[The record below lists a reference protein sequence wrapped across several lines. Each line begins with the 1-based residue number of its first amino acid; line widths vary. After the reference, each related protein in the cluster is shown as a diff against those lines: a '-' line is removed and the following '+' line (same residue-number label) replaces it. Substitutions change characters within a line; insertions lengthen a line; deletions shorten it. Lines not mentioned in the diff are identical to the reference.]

1 MKKLFLTWLFI
12 IVSVTTVWAGTK
24 ELTILH
30 VNDFHASFLPHKMY
44 ALEGR
49 PMGGGSTALSGYL
62 NHYRQN
68 YNALF
73 FIAGDVF
80 QGSVIDVLTK
90 GEAVV
95 EVLNELNLDVM
106 ALGNHEF
113 DFGVD
118 RYKEMLAKMDYP
130 VIAANAYEKRP
141 HKLLAKTSHLIMEK
155 NGVKILVIGLLTD
168 LLNSS
173 ESLSKEMYVSDPYEE
188 TVKITNKYKDVDLT
202 ILLTHI
208 GFSEDKELAAR
219 LSEKDGVD
227 LIIGGHSHTV
237 LKQASVVNNIPIF
250 HAGANTDYLGNIMLK
265 VDTDAN
271 KLVSYQSSL
280 VPVLV
285 GKYEPTPTVVALVGK
300 YNKMASEKMDIVISG
315 LNQPLLHPS
324 RTEETELGNFACDA
338 LLDYFKTDLAFQ
350 NSGGLRKPIPTEVKL
365 RHVLETFPF
374 GNTFVKFTLTGKQL
388 KLLLENNAK
397 STNDDWYQMPK
408 TLKYQLDSSKPD
420 GQRVVSIKFK
430 CIDITDDQ
438 VFTAV
443 TNNYVWGK
451 GKQYLGQDTADL
463 IANGGHEAV
472 LDLDKNI
479 YIDYLKAHKGN
490 MPDFA
495 ISQRI
500 VDIAK

>member
-1 MKKLFLTWLFI
+1 MKKLFFACLFI
-12 IVSVTTVWAGTK
+12 MISVTSLLAATR
-24 ELTILH
+24 ELTFLH
-30 VNDFHASFLPHKMY
+30 INDFHASFLPHKMY

-49 PMGGGSTALSGYL
+49 PMGGGCAALSGHL
-62 NHYRQN
+62 NHHRQN
-68 YNALF
+68 PNALF
-73 FIAGDVF
+73 FIAGDIF
-80 QGSVIDVLTK
+80 QGSVIDVLTR

-95 EVLNELNLDVM
+95 EVVNELKPDVM

-113 DFGVD
+113 DFGLD

-130 VIAANAYEKRP
+130 VIAANGYEKGSN
-141 HKLLAKTSHLIMEK
+141 KLLAKTSHLIMEK

-173 ESLSKEMYVSDPYEE
+173 ESLSKVLYVTDVYGE
-188 TVKITNKYKDVDLT
+188 TVKITSKYRDVDLT
-202 ILLTHI
+202 VLLTHI

-250 HAGANTDYLGNIMLK
+250 QAGANSDYLGSITLK
-265 VDTDAN
+265 VDTDTN

-280 VPVLV
+280 IPVLA
-285 GKYEPTPTVVALVGK
+285 GEYRPTPTVVAIVDK
-300 YNKMASEKMDIVISG
+300 YNKMASEKTDIVISQ

-324 RTEETELGNFACDA
+324 RTEETELGNFACDV

-374 GNTFVKFTLTGKQL
+374 GNTFVKFKITGRQL

-408 TLKYQLDSSKPD
+408 TLSYQFDSSKPD

-430 CIDITDDQ
+430 GADITDDQ

-451 GKQYLGQDTADL
+451 GKKYLGQDTADL
-463 IANGGHEAV
+463 IANGGYEAV

-479 YIDYLKAHKGN
+479 YINYLKAHKGN
-490 MPDFA
+490 MPDFS

-500 VDIAK
+500 VNIAK

>member
-1 MKKLFLTWLFI
+1 MKKVFFTWLFI
-12 IVSVTTVWAGTK
+12 IFSVTSVLAGTK
-24 ELTILH
+24 QLTILH

-44 ALEGR
+44 ALKGR
-49 PMGGGSTALSGYL
+49 PMGGGCAALSGYL

-68 YNALF
+68 YDALF

-80 QGSVIDVLTK
+80 QGSVIDVITK

-95 EVLNELNLDVM
+95 EVLNELKLDVM

-113 DFGVD
+113 DFGLD
-118 RYKEMLAKMDYP
+118 RYKEMLVKMDFP
-130 VIAANAYEKRP
+130 VIAANGYEKESW
-141 HKLLAKTSHLIMEK
+141 KLLAKTPHWIMEK
-155 NGVKILVIGLLTD
+155 NGVKILIIGLLTD

-173 ESLSKEMYVSDPYEE
+173 ESLSEVLHVTNYYDE
-188 TVKITNKYKDVDLT
+188 TVKITSQYKDVDLT

-208 GFSEDKELAAR
+208 GFAEDKALAAR
-219 LSEKDGVD
+219 LSEKEGVD

-237 LKQASVVNNIPIF
+237 IKQATVVNNIPIF
-250 HAGANTDYLGNIMLK
+250 QAGANADYLGNIKLE
-265 VDTDAN
+265 VDTDTN
-271 KLVSYQSSL
+271 KLVSYQGSL
-280 VPVLV
+280 IPVLAD
-285 GKYEPTPTVVALVGK
+285 KYQPTPTVVSLVDK
-300 YNKMASEKMDIVISG
+300 YNKMASEKMDIVISA

-324 RTEETELGNFACDA
+324 RTEETELGNFACDV

-374 GNTFVKFTLTGKQL
+374 GNTFVKFKITGRQL

-408 TLKYQLDSSKPD
+408 TLSYKFDSSKPD
-420 GQRVVSIKFK
+420 GQRVVSIKFRGE
-430 CIDITDDQ
+430 DITDDQ

-451 GKQYLGQDTADL
+451 GKKYLGQDTADL

-472 LDLDKNI
+472 MELDKNI
-479 YIDYLKAHKGN
+479 YINYLKANKGD
-490 MPDFA
+490 MPDFK

-500 VDIAK
+500 VNIAK